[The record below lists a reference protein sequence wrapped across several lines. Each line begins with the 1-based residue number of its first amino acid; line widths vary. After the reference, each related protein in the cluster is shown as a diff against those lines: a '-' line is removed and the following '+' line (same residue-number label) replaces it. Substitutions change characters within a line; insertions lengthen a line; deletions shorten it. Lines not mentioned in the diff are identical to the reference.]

1 MTQGPAADQDVLDT
15 GRAGGMAIRGGA
27 LRVLGYGVALLLSL
41 ISVPFMT
48 RHLGVADYGHY
59 ITVSSIIFIIGGLT
73 EAGLTN
79 LGTREYSVLEG
90 AEREHFLRNLAGLRF
105 ALTAAGV
112 AAATLLTFV
121 TGAEKVVVQGTLIT
135 GIGLLLT
142 LTQQT
147 YAIPLTARLRLGSVT
162 ALELLKQGLLSGTII
177 ALVAVGAGLLPFFA
191 ASVVSG
197 FGVLVVT
204 LLLLRG
210 RVPLRPAVSRATWR
224 RILADVLPYAVAVA
238 VGLIYFRLAV
248 ILMSYVSSDYQ
259 TGIYSTAFRI
269 VEAVGVIPWLVVSA
283 GFPILARAARDD
295 EGRLR
300 YALQRLFEVSTI
312 VGVMIALA
320 IALGASF
327 AIDVIA
333 GLPEF
338 EDSVPVLR
346 VQGLALVTAF
356 LVATWSFALLSLR
369 AHRELLI
376 CNAIAALVAL
386 VGTLTLAPALDA
398 MGAAI
403 ATLGAEAVLAIGYVV
418 ALHRRSPALRP
429 QLAILPRVVVAA
441 GAGAAAGFLP
451 TPAVVDAAAGTMIFV
466 LVLFALRAVPPELVH
481 ALRGRDPEGAERTTD
496 GADH

>member
-1 MTQGPAADQDVLDT
+1 MTDILDT

-27 LRVLGYGVALLLSL
+27 LRMLGYGAALMLSL
-41 ISVPFMT
+41 VSVPFMT
-48 RHLGVADYGHY
+48 RHLGVVDYGHY

-79 LGTREYSVLEG
+79 LGTREYSVLEAG
-90 AEREHFLRNLAGLRF
+90 EREQFLRNLTGLRF
-105 ALTAAGV
+105 ALTATGV
-112 AAATLLTFV
+112 ALATLLTWV
-121 TGAEKVVVQGTLIT
+121 TGAESVVVQGTLIT
-135 GIGLLLT
+135 GVALMLT

-147 YAIPLTARLRLGSVT
+147 YAIPLAARLKLGSVT
-162 ALELLKQGLLSGTII
+162 ALELVKQGLLTGTIL
-177 ALVAVGAGLLPFFA
+177 ALVVLGAGLVPFFL

-197 FGVLVVT
+197 LGVLVAT

-210 RVPLRPAVSRATWR
+210 QVPMRPAVSRATWR

-238 VGLIYFRLAV
+238 VGLIYFRIAV
-248 ILMSYVSSDYQ
+248 ILMSYVSTDYQ

-283 GFPILARAARDD
+283 GFPILSRAARDD

-312 VGVMIALA
+312 IGVLIALA
-320 IALGASF
+320 IGLGASF
-327 AIDVIA
+327 AIGVIA

-346 VQGLALVTAF
+346 VQGIALVTAF

-376 CNAIAALVAL
+376 CNAVAAAVAL
-386 VGTLTLAPALDA
+386 IGTLTLAPTLDA

-403 ATLGAEAVLAIGYVV
+403 ATLGAEAVLAVGYMI
-418 ALHRRSPALRP
+418 ALHRRHPTLSPELRIIP
-429 QLAILPRVVVAA
+429 KVVL
-441 GAGAAAGFLP
+441 AAAVGISAALLP
-451 TPAVVDAAAGTMIFV
+451 TPALIDAIVGAIAFVVV
-466 LVLFALRAVPPELVH
+466 LAVLRAIPPELYH
-481 ALRGRDPEGAERTTD
+481 ALRGRDPEGV
-496 GADH
+496 DH

>member
-1 MTQGPAADQDVLDT
+1 VSDSDILDS

-27 LRVLGYGVALLLSL
+27 LRVLGYGAALLLSL
-41 ISVPFMT
+41 VSVPFMT
-48 RHLGVADYGHY
+48 RHLGVVDYGHY

-79 LGTREYSVLEG
+79 LGTREYSLLDG

-105 ALTAAGV
+105 ALTGAGV
-112 AAATLLTFV
+112 ALATLLTLV
-121 TGAEKVVVQGTLIT
+121 TGAETVVVQGTLIT
-135 GIGLLLT
+135 GIALLLT

-147 YAIPLTARLRLGSVT
+147 YAIPLAAHLRLGSVT
-162 ALELLKQGLLSGTII
+162 ALELVKQGLLTGTII
-177 ALVAVGAGLLPFFA
+177 ALVALGAGLIPFFA

-197 FGVLVVT
+197 LGVLVVT

-210 RVPLRPAVSRATWR
+210 EVPLRPAVSGETWR
-224 RILADVLPYAVAVA
+224 RIMKDVLPYAVAVA

-269 VEAVGVIPWLVVSA
+269 VESIGVIPWLVVSA

-295 EGRLR
+295 ESRLR
-300 YALQRLFEVSTI
+300 YALQRLFEVSTM
-312 VGVMIALA
+312 VGAMIALA
-320 IALGASF
+320 IGLGASF

-338 EDSVPVLR
+338 EDAVPVLR
-346 VQGLALVTAF
+346 VQGVALVTAF

-376 CNAIAALVAL
+376 CNAVAAAVAL
-386 VGTLTLAPALDA
+386 TGTLVLAPSLDA

-403 ATLGAEAVLAIGYVV
+403 ATLGAEAALAIGYAI
-418 ALHRRSPALRP
+418 ALHRRNAVLSPNP
-429 QLAILPRVVVAA
+429 AIIPKVVLAA
-441 GAGAAAGFLP
+441 GVGATAGLLP
-451 TPAVVDAAAGTMIFV
+451 TPAVVDAIVGVLAFAAV
-466 LVLFALRAVPPELVH
+466 LVVLRAIPPELFH
-481 ALRGRDPEGAERTTD
+481 ALRGRDPEGVD
-496 GADH
+496 GDPDH

>member
-1 MTQGPAADQDVLDT
+1 MTDILDT

-27 LRVLGYGVALLLSL
+27 LRVLGYGAALLLSL
-41 ISVPFMT
+41 VSVPFMT

-79 LGTREYSVLEG
+79 LGTREYSVLETG
-90 AEREHFLRNLAGLRF
+90 EREQFLRNLTGLRF
-105 ALTAAGV
+105 VLTATGV
-112 AAATLLTFV
+112 ALATLLTWV
-121 TGAEKVVVQGTLIT
+121 TGAETVVVQGTLIT
-135 GIGLLLT
+135 GVGLMLT

-147 YAIPLTARLRLGSVT
+147 YAIPLAARLKLGSVT
-162 ALELLKQGLLSGTII
+162 ALELVKQGLLTGTIL
-177 ALVAVGAGLLPFFA
+177 ALVALGAGLIPFFV

-197 FGVLVVT
+197 LGVLIVT
-204 LLLLRG
+204 VLLLRG
-210 RVPLRPAVSRATWR
+210 QVPMRPAVSRAAWR
-224 RILADVLPYAVAVA
+224 RIIADVLPYAVAVA
-238 VGLIYFRLAV
+238 VGLIYFRIAV
-248 ILMSYVSSDYQ
+248 ILMSYVSTDYQ

-283 GFPILARAARDD
+283 GFPILSRAARDD

-312 VGVMIALA
+312 VGVLIALA
-320 IALGASF
+320 IGLGASF
-327 AIDVIA
+327 AIGVIA

-346 VQGLALVTAF
+346 VQGIALVTAF

-376 CNAIAALVAL
+376 CNAVAAVVAV
-386 VGTLTLAPALDA
+386 VGTLMLAPTLDA

-403 ATLGAEAVLAIGYVV
+403 ATLGAEAALAVGYMI
-418 ALHRRSPALRP
+418 ALHRRHPTLSPELRIIP
-429 QLAILPRVVVAA
+429 KIVL
-441 GAGAAAGFLP
+441 AAAVGISAALLP
-451 TPAVVDAAAGTMIFV
+451 TPALIDAVIGAIAFV
-466 LVLFALRAVPPELVH
+466 AVLAALRAIPPELYH
-481 ALRGRDPEGAERTTD
+481 ALRGRDPEGV
-496 GADH
+496 DH